1 MIGLVS
7 IFFCSRYSASSCF
20 VKGAG
25 KLVYTVENHLNIKP
39 GETTEDREYSLEVV
53 RCIGACGL
61 APVMMVDEVTHG
73 QVKASKMV
81 KIIESYR
88 DAPAEKPGT

>member
-1 MIGLVS
+1 MIPRGRHIIRVCLGT
-7 IFFCSRYSASSCF
+7 ACF

-25 KLVYTVENHLNIKP
+25 KLVDSVENHLNIKP

-61 APVMMVDEVTHG
+61 APVIMIDETTHG

-88 DAPAEKPGT
+88 DAPAEESGT